1 MSSFVRWM
9 ATVGVCL
16 VVLPAAA
23 QKHRVAPKPAIAP
36 KAAAAPN
43 PDPEDLPT
51 VALTP
56 PMGWNSWDSYGLTI
70 TEPSFRLNVVA
81 EKNKLLPYGW
91 NYAVIDEGWYFEN
104 PEDRQTPKDL
114 RYAIDPH
121 GRYVPVPERFPSSTQ
136 AGAPRPV
143 KSKQSESLLLAATIE
158 NTSFAAL
165 GNWVHSQGLKFGI
178 HIMRG
183 IPLVSVERNLPIE
196 GSDFHA
202 YDAANQDD
210 SCPWDPTSFGVRN
223 NEAGQAWYDSII
235 RQYADWGVDLLK
247 VDCIADHPYSQGE
260 IFMIYRAIKKTGR
273 PMILSLSPGPTSID
287 HAVEMDRVANMWR
300 ISDDL
305 WDVWFQPT
313 GIFPQGVKNQFVRMA
328 DWEKYAKP
336 GHWPDADMMPI
347 GELRPAPGW
356 GSSRTSHL
364 TLEEERTQVT
374 LWAIA
379 RSPMI
384 LGGNLTLLD
393 QRTLQLLTNRDVIA
407 INQNSLKSFEVRRE
421 KGLFGWRADMPGGKV
436 AIAIFNVADTPLKL
450 DRQLAEFVGDRG
462 MRRWGAHDVWQ
473 NRDLGSIRKLI
484 FTIPPH
490 ACVLLNLHRVR
501 EDGTELGPGPIK

>member
-1 MSSFVRWM
+1 M

-16 VVLPAAA
+16 VGVSAMAQKPAAKTKQPAPQKPVAAQKAAA
-23 QKHRVAPKPAIAP
+23 QKPDPDELVAVAP
-36 KAAAAPN
+36 
-43 PDPEDLPT
+43 
-51 VALTP
+51 TP

-81 EKNKLLPYGW
+81 EKNKLLPFGW

-104 PEDRQTPKDL
+104 PEDRETPKIL

-121 GRYVPVPERFPSSTQ
+121 GRYVPVPARFPSSVL
-136 AGAPRPV
+136 GGSPKPV
-143 KSKQSESLLLAATIE
+143 KSPQNDTLLLTATIQ
-158 NTSFAAL
+158 NTSFAPLA
-165 GNWVHSQGLKFGI
+165 NWVHSQGMKFGI

-196 GSDFHA
+196 NSEFHA

-223 NEAGQAWYDSII
+223 NEAGQAWYDALIH
-235 RQYADWGVDLLK
+235 QYADWGVDLLK

-260 IFMIYRAIKKTGR
+260 IFMIYRAIKKAGR
-273 PMILSLSPGPTSID
+273 PMVLSLSPGPTSID

-300 ISDDL
+300 ASDDI

-313 GIFPQGVKNQFVRMA
+313 AIFPQGVKNQFVRLA
-328 DWEKYAKP
+328 DWAKYAKP
-336 GHWPDADMMPI
+336 GHWPDADMLPI

-364 TLEEERTQVT
+364 TLEEERSQVT
-374 LWAIA
+374 LWAMA
-379 RSPMI
+379 RSPLIM
-384 LGGNLTLLD
+384 GGNLTLLD
-393 QRTLQLLTNRDVIA
+393 QRTLQLLTNREVIA
-407 INQNSLKSFEVRRE
+407 IDQTALTSFEVRRE
-421 KGLFGWRADMPGGKV
+421 KNLFGWRANMPGGKV
-436 AIAIFNVADTPLKL
+436 AIAIFNGADTPLKL

-462 MRRWGAHDVWQ
+462 MRRWGARDVWQ
-473 NRDLGSIRKLI
+473 NKDLGSIRRLT

-490 ACVLLNLHRVR
+490 ACVLLDLHRVR
-501 EDGTELGPGPIK
+501 EDGTELAPGATK